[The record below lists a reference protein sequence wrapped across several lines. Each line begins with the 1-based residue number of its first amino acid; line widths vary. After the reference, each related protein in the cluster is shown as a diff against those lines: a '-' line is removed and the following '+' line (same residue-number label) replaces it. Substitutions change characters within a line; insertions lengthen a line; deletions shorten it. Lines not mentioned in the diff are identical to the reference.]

1 MECKYF
7 FFDIDG
13 TLAAGEMRSQYIP
26 DSTRRALR
34 ELQEAGHFVAIA
46 TGRSY
51 AMAVDYMRDMGFS
64 NMVSDGGN
72 GITIDGKLIGIK
84 PMDYEKCAAL
94 IEECERK
101 GVIWAFSPDDSK
113 RRLAPDNRF
122 NEFTRDAY
130 METEVVPGLNVRDYK
145 EIYKVYV
152 ACFSP
157 EEERLETLRELP
169 WYRFFKEFLFV
180 EPADKSVGIKAMVDH
195 LGGDYKDVVVFGD
208 EKNDIS
214 MFRKEWTSIAMGN
227 AIEDLKK
234 LADYVT
240 DDCDKDGIYNACK
253 HFGWI

>member
-26 DSTRRALR
+26 ESTRRALR

-122 NEFTRDAY
+122 NEFTRNAY

-169 WYRFFKEFLFV
+169 WCRFFKEFLFV

>member
-26 DSTRRALR
+26 ESTRRALR

-51 AMAVDYMRDMGFS
+51 AMAVDYLWDMGFS
-64 NMVSDGGN
+64 NIVSDGVYGM
-72 GITIDGKLIGIK
+72 TIDGKLIGIK

-101 GVIWAFSPDDSK
+101 GVIWAFSPDNSK

-169 WYRFFKEFLFV
+169 WCRFFKEFLFV